1 MSRAR
6 HRQDRLC
13 RRTLMRGV
21 AAAAIMAAIPSRSVR
36 DLGAAEARAA
46 SPAAVDAL
54 FASVDSVCRVGAAYR
69 RQYGDERSVS
79 TLHRRLFGRT
89 VRLGQAELA
98 SWMRLQRE
106 NDLAKDDVVIVSG
119 WLLARSEARLC
130 AAVAQ
135 AVALR

>member
-1 MSRAR
+1 
-6 HRQDRLC
+6 
-13 RRTLMRGV
+13 MRGV
-21 AAAAIMAAIPSRSVR
+21 AAAAIVVAIPFRTVR
-36 DLGAAEARAA
+36 DPGTDEARAA

-54 FASVDSVCRVGAAYR
+54 FANVDSVCRVGVAYR
-69 RQYGDERSVS
+69 RQYGDARGVS

-89 VRLGQAELA
+89 VRLDQAELA
-98 SWMRLQRE
+98 GWMRLQRE
-106 NDLAKDDVVIVSG
+106 NDLAMDDVVIVSG